1 MWLKMRKIMMEL
13 FLSTYLYVNVNIISV
28 FLYGL
33 KKRITFAQRCCAS
46 VIYNFGS

>member
-33 KKRITFAQRCCAS
+33 KKRITFAQNIQQCA
-46 VIYNFGS
+46 ICNL